1 MTDLDR
7 RKPDAGDAQLAFT
20 LDNYRELVKR
30 PLLALPVALRRD
42 VLDVWACH
50 KHLSGLESALP
61 IAGALAV
68 WMRRYG
74 LTIDDAADSL
84 VAMTSPERMGGFRFA
99 SDLMT
104 ELAKAVS
111 AKIAYRKTLAE
122 QQERLCGRR
131 AGRGGSSTDR
141 DAEATSTSTPDRHF
155 ADRLNHQRE
164 RNDDATSATDRE
176 HPDRPERRL
185 RRPRHRPGACHH
197 QP

>member
-122 QQERLCGRR
+122 QQERR
-131 AGRGGSSTDR
+131 AAAER
-141 DAEATSTSTPDRHF
+141 AEAEAVPTETLKRLVRVRQIGTSPI
-155 ADRLNHQRE
+155 
-164 RNDDATSATDRE
+164 
-176 HPDRPERRL
+176 
-185 RRPRHRPGACHH
+185 G
-197 QP
+197 